1 MLFPVTVALAF
12 ALLLAQAAA
21 SQTPTPPAAAAQ
33 PSTDPA
39 TSAFNG
45 DAGLMLVAIK
55 PLLVAD
61 YELVIRTLQA
71 ALATDTDP
79 ARRAAASGWRVYK
92 ATPVDAKGN
101 ALYIHTMLPA
111 VPGFDY
117 RPSLL
122 VDALVSDLAPDL
134 LSKYR
139 DSFAGPPSKL
149 DLTELAH
156 MTVAPSEPITVKK
169 PGGD

>member
-1 MLFPVTVALAF
+1 MTVAF
-12 ALLLAQAAA
+12 AIVVLLAQAAT
-21 SQTPTPPAAAAQ
+21 QQPPTPPAPPTQAQ

-39 TSAFNG
+39 TSAFEG
-45 DAGLMLVAIK
+45 EAGLILVAIK
-55 PLLVAD
+55 PLMVAD
-61 YELVIRTLQA
+61 YELVIRALQK
-71 ALATDTDP
+71 ALAADTDA

-92 ATPVDAKGN
+92 ATPTDAKGN
-101 ALYIHTMLPA
+101 ILYVHTMLPA

-122 VDALVSDLAPDL
+122 VDMLVTELAPDL

-149 DLTELAH
+149 DLTELAN
-156 MTVAPSEPITVKK
+156 MTIAPVEPAAVKK
-169 PGGD
+169 PGGSR